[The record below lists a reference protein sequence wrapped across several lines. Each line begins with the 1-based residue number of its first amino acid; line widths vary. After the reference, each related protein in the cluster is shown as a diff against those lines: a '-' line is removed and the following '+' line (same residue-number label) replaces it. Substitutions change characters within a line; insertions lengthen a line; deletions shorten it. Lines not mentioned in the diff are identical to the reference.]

1 MFDRRAVLTVMPF
14 AIAGCMEDAGTG
26 TQTSEATNAA
36 TAVPS
41 GTQGVPSVPGN
52 RVLSPQIAFGSPT
65 APAFTEVAV
74 SLHCGATRAF
84 TATTLRNRL
93 AAARAGQRV
102 VVVTHYVRTENE
114 IPLGVSLLQ
123 TGDRYPEALM
133 ALLGLSARLNRAL
146 SAAEAN
152 QFLIGAGFAR
162 DPRIAEADARLA
174 LGLARVTYDSAGVT
188 QTPFIREG

>member
-1 MFDRRAVLTVMPF
+1 MLDRRAVLAAMPL
-14 AIAGCMEDAGTG
+14 ALASCMEDGG
-26 TQTSEATNAA
+26 
-36 TAVPS
+36 AVPEVAAAPVSEGMPSAGYS
-41 GTQGVPSVPGN
+41 GIPDVPGN
-52 RVLSPQIAFGSPT
+52 RVLSPQVAFGSPN

-84 TATTLRNRL
+84 TASTLRNRM

-102 VVVTHYVRTENE
+102 VIVTHYVRTENE
-114 IPLGVSLLQ
+114 IPVGVALLQ
-123 TGDRYPEALM
+123 TGARYPEALM

-146 SAAEAN
+146 SAAESN
-152 QFLIGAGFAR
+152 QFLAGAGFAR
-162 DPRIAEADARLA
+162 DPRITEADARLA